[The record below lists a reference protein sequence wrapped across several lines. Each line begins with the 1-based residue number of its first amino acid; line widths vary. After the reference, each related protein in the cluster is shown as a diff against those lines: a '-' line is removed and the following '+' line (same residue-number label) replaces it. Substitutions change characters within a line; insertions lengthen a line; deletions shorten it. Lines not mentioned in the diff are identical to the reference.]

1 MCYNLCVNVKYDP
14 KADAAY
20 IYLADKK
27 TKVAETKELTD
38 EIFVDY
44 DKEGKPLG
52 IEIIGVKDRVPAK
65 TIKFLETQPA

>member
-1 MCYNLCVNVKYDP
+1 MNIKYDP

-20 IYLADKK
+20 IYLVDKK

-52 IEIIGVKDRVPAK
+52 IEIIGVKDRVPSK